1 LSRDHGKAFDLKAFA
16 NGFGEA
22 FDIRGF
28 ARGLCS
34 AFDLR
39 NAAKLF
45 VAGFRDGADLIRRQL
60 HGATALVRLDGR
72 DRHVDGLLLLQ
83 RLLADMA
90 GGGGAAAKALR
101 EIRYLMRPYNPRVD
115 AIPDGQLPSLV
126 KRIIDDLQKP
136 AARAEDFTGAVGRAL
151 AEAQAKAAELAFAE
165 AAQVL
170 DAALAQTGA
179 EDQERA
185 RGRAA
190 LLAERGWIAR
200 LQLRYREAAEFYE
213 QAAKAVAFDAL
224 TAWEYVLEA
233 AGAYYAQGDEFG
245 DNGALIEAIALY
257 RSALKGASRVRVPLQ
272 WAMVQNNLG
281 NALGMLGDRESGTTR
296 LEEAV
301 KAFRGAL
308 KEYTRERVPFDWAMT
323 LNNLGNALAMLGD
336 RDRERGTMRLE
347 EAAAAYSEAL
357 KEYTRERVPLDW
369 AMTQNNLGNA
379 LLALGE
385 RERGTTRLKEAVAAS
400 HAALTEWRRERAPLD
415 WAGTQNNLGIAL
427 TRLGEREPGTARLEF
442 AVAAYRAALTEWTR
456 ERVPLRWATTQNNL
470 GATLETLGERES
482 GMARRARLEGAI
494 TSYNDALAL
503 FVKGGAERQAGMC
516 RANRDRVLQLL
527 QAE

>member
-323 LNNLGNALAMLGD
+323 LNNLGNAL
-336 RDRERGTMRLE
+336 
-347 EAAAAYSEAL
+347 
-357 KEYTRERVPLDW
+357 
-369 AMTQNNLGNA
+369 
-379 LLALGE
+379 LALGE